1 MNSDLPL
8 AIVSP
13 PAEIR
18 GVPQAAGKDNRKNP
32 FNQNQQEQ
40 PSLGGFLVN
49 SNPTVSGTNNGTTVG
64 QSQNYTY
71 FIPID
76 KPVLQDEVH
85 LQLMAKKMAEAV
97 EQSAVGTNVRK

>member
-1 MNSDLPL
+1 MNSDLPP

-71 FIPID
+71 FKYLCQRIACKVPLFY
-76 KPVLQDEVH
+76 KLYYV
-85 LQLMAKKMAEAV
+85 
-97 EQSAVGTNVRK
+97 